1 MVKGRR
7 QVVIRNTESAKS
19 FRRAMSTKNNLFGK
33 YVLFSL
39 LINHNLFCLM
49 HNTGNAVF
57 DPTDYETNILS
68 NTFEN
73 ENNYVL

>member
-1 MVKGRR
+1 
-7 QVVIRNTESAKS
+7 
-19 FRRAMSTKNNLFGK
+19 MSTKNNLFGK